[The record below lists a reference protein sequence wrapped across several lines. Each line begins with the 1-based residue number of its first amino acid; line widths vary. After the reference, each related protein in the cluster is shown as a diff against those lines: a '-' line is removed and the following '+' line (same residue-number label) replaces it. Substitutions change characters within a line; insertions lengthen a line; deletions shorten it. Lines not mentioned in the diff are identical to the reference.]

1 VIGIENTETLWYKRY
16 PDYGLSSPQGDTVNH
31 PAWVEIDVDA
41 LSGNIGVTKEL
52 VGAGCKILLVVKAD
66 AYGLGAVQVS
76 QIAERSGVSMLGV
89 ATVHEAIELR
99 EAGIQLPILVLSPT
113 LKGEIPD
120 LNKYD
125 IGSTVS
131 SLDFGLALSQEAR
144 ASGRVS
150 RVHVEVDT
158 GMGRC
163 GIGVE
168 DALEFIT
175 QLSEMEGLYL
185 EGVYTHFPSAH
196 IGDLEFT
203 EKQTSIFSKLI
214 QNLKRSGIEPPLI
227 HAANSGAILMA
238 RGSDF
243 TMVRP
248 GIMIYGFKPS
258 GFPFQDPGLV
268 AVMSFKCRVAQVR
281 KIPKGHGI
289 SYGRHYVADRDMRV
303 AVLPVG
309 YGHGLSH
316 RLSNN
321 GDVLIRGKRAP
332 IVGSVTMDVTIAD
345 ITEIGETEVEDEVV
359 VFGTQ
364 GEESISVEEVAT
376 RSGTISY
383 EVITRISRRVPRVFV
398 SNGKPIG
405 LRTLTDRRM
414 LEALKT

>member
-1 VIGIENTETLWYKRY
+1 
-16 PDYGLSSPQGDTVNH
+16 VNH

-41 LSGNIGVTKEL
+41 LSGNIDVTKKL
-52 VGAGCKILLVVKAD
+52 VGQDCKILLVVKAD

-76 QIAERSGVSMLGV
+76 QIAGRSGVSMLGV

-120 LNKYD
+120 LIRHD
-125 IGSTVS
+125 VGSTVP
-131 SLDFGLALSQEAR
+131 SLEFAEVLSR
-144 ASGRVS
+144 AATAAGKISN
-150 RVHVEVDT
+150 VHVEVDT

-163 GIGVE
+163 GVNLD
-168 DALEFIT
+168 DALLFIT
-175 QLSEMEGLYL
+175 RLSAMDGLFL
-185 EGVYTHFPSAH
+185 EGIYTHFPSAH
-196 IGDLEFT
+196 IGDSEFT
-203 EKQTSIFSKLI
+203 EEQIVLFSNLI
-214 QNLKRSGIEPPLI
+214 EEVKGRGISPALI

-238 RGSDF
+238 KNSHF

-248 GIMIYGFKPS
+248 GIMIYGLKPS
-258 GFPFQDPGLV
+258 SFPFTDPGL
-268 AVMSFKCRVAQVR
+268 ATVMSFKCRVAQVR
-281 KIPKGHGI
+281 RIPKGHGI
-289 SYGRHYVADRDMRV
+289 SYGRRFVADRDMRV
-303 AVLPVG
+303 AILPVG

-321 GDVLIRGKRAP
+321 ADVLVGGRRAP

-345 ITEIGETEVEDEVV
+345 ITDIEGVSVEDEVV
-359 VFGTQ
+359 VFGRQ
-364 GEESISVEEVAT
+364 GVESISVDEVAS

-398 SNGKPIG
+398 SQGRAIG